1 MDTIPKRLRRASANR
16 GNLPKISG
24 AQQAAQVPALRGLG
38 PVRAV
43 RRATWIVLFVPVAI
57 LIQSVLLLLPGR
69 AHVPFATFFWGAIAR
84 MLGLQV
90 RVVGAPLRS
99 PQKGR
104 QTGKAGSARPVV
116 YVCNHSSWLDIPAIG
131 GRIPARFVSKDDVAA
146 WPIIG
151 TIARLGRTVFVSR
164 SRAGTLRERDAMQR
178 ALAAGDDLLLF
189 PEGTSS
195 DGSRVLPFR
204 SAFFAAAFG
213 GTKPL
218 IQPVSVV
225 YDRLAGLPV
234 GHASRAVFAWY
245 GDMSLVPHFWQL
257 AQWRGKRVTLLFH
270 TPLDPADF
278 ADRKALAQATWQ
290 VVADGAAALRQNRPA
305 RPLPES
311 APENVPASHGAPA
324 FA

>member
-1 MDTIPKRLRRASANR
+1 MPKRLRRASVNR
-16 GNLPKISG
+16 GNLPTIG
-24 AQQAAQVPALRGLG
+24 VGQAAGHVPARRGLG
-38 PVRAV
+38 RIRAV
-43 RRATWIVLFVPVAI
+43 RRATWIVLFVPLAI
-57 LIQSVLLLLPGR
+57 LVQSLLLLLPGR
-69 AHVPFATFFWGAIAR
+69 AHVPFATFFWGSIAR

-90 RVVGAPLRS
+90 RVVGTPLR
-99 PQKGR
+99 GR
-104 QTGKAGSARPVV
+104 QKSVRAGGDTAARPVV

-164 SRAGTLRERDAMQR
+164 SRVGTLRERDAMQR

-204 SAFFAAAFG
+204 SAFFAAAFSEA
-213 GTKPL
+213 KPL

-245 GDMSLVPHFWQL
+245 GDMSLVPHAWQL
-257 AQWRGKRVTLLFH
+257 AQWGGKRVTLLFH
-270 TPLDPADF
+270 APLDPADF

-311 APENVPASHGAPA
+311 QPENVSAPHGTPA